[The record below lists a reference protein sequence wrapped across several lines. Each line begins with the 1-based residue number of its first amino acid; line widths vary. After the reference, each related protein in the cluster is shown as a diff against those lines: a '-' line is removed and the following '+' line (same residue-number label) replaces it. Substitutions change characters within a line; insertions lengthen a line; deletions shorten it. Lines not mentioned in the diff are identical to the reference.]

1 MKKTFK
7 AAAVV
12 LVLLIALAAL
22 FACVQKG
29 EVSGDSMTLVLT
41 DGADYTQVFEVD
53 LNAMSYNEETGL
65 MNVLQSLRLQ
75 EKLDY
80 QATDSG
86 YGAYLTAV
94 GKLSEDAAAGRYISV
109 YTSVEKD
116 KATFEGAE
124 NYQFLSNEGIVICY
138 PSGVGA
144 SAMSIEDGCVIV
156 ITYVTY

>member
-12 LVLLIALAAL
+12 LVLLLALAAL

-29 EVSGDSMTLVLT
+29 EVSGDSMTLVL
-41 DGADYTQVFEVD
+41 DDRNSDPVVIQ
-53 LNAMSYNEETGL
+53 NEETGL

-80 QATDSG
+80 SASDSG

-94 GKLSEDAAAGRYISV
+94 GGLSEDAAAGRYISV

-124 NYQFLSNEGIVICY
+124 NYQFLSSEGSVICY